1 MIREEFAQFLKD
13 LKTAND
19 NRQDIDAIVKENEH
33 RNVYFYNDGCIKK
46 ILASEKNLMLT
57 TDLINAAL
65 NLVGSDRIENPQLVN
80 PFVPGELGY
89 RSVEPDL
96 LLTNDRGNGIPRD
109 RISIEVQHEDNDSL
123 YSDRLVLYVARLTG
137 NMERQ
142 GRFTPLENLHVV
154 SFQFFDAFKG
164 SPNYLH
170 TVQLRN
176 QEQRVY
182 FERQT
187 VTLIE
192 VNKFLKHAKQF
203 TGDHSRIAQ
212 WLRAIDTLNREADFS
227 EFATDSVFRVLQN
240 EVKLCNFSSRYMLS
254 NMMKDID
261 KSYWEYGAARK
272 KAKEVA
278 RNLLLDGD
286 SVEKV
291 ARNTGLPQSTIL
303 ELQKEINTP
312 ST

>member
-1 MIREEFAQFLKD
+1 M
-13 LKTAND
+13 
-19 NRQDIDAIVKENEH
+19 
-33 RNVYFYNDGCIKK
+33 
-46 ILASEKNLMLT
+46 
-57 TDLINAAL
+57 
-65 NLVGSDRIENPQLVN
+65 
-80 PFVPGELGY
+80 
-89 RSVEPDL
+89 
-96 LLTNDRGNGIPRD
+96 
-109 RISIEVQHEDNDSL
+109 
-123 YSDRLVLYVARLTG
+123 
-137 NMERQ
+137 
-142 GRFTPLENLHVV
+142 
-154 SFQFFDAFKG
+154 
-164 SPNYLH
+164 
-170 TVQLRN
+170 RN

-272 KAKEVA
+272 KAKEIA
-278 RNLLLDGD
+278 RNLLKAGIPVDVIAKSTKL
-286 SVEKV
+286 SEKV
-291 ARNTGLPQSTIL
+291 IQ
-303 ELQKEINTP
+303 EL
-312 ST
+312 

>member
-1 MIREEFAQFLKD
+1 M
-13 LKTAND
+13 
-19 NRQDIDAIVKENEH
+19 
-33 RNVYFYNDGCIKK
+33 
-46 ILASEKNLMLT
+46 
-57 TDLINAAL
+57 
-65 NLVGSDRIENPQLVN
+65 N
-80 PFVPGELGY
+80 PFIPGELGY

-96 LLTNDRGNGIPRD
+96 LLTNDRGTGVPRD
-109 RISIEVQHEDNDSL
+109 RISIEVQHENNDSL

-137 NMERQ
+137 NMEKP
-142 GRFTPLENLHVV
+142 GDFTPLENLHVV

-192 VNKFLKHAKQF
+192 VNKFLKHAEQF
-203 TGDHSRIAQ
+203 AGDRSRIAQ

-227 EFATDSVFRVLQN
+227 EFAGDPVFRVLQN
-240 EVKLCNFSSRYMLS
+240 EVKMCNFSAGYMLS
-254 NMMKDID
+254 NIMKDID

-278 RNLLLDGD
+278 KNFLLDGD

-291 ARNTGLPQSTIL
+291 ARNTGLPQATVL
-303 ELQKEINTP
+303 ELKKEIDSPET
-312 ST
+312 

>member
-1 MIREEFAQFLKD
+1 MIREEFAQFLKK
-13 LKTAND
+13 LKTANE
-19 NRQDIDAIVKENEH
+19 NGQDIDAIVKENEY

-46 ILASEKNLMLT
+46 ILASEKNLALT

-65 NLVGSDRIENPQLVN
+65 NLIGSDRIENPQLVN
-80 PFVPGELGY
+80 PFIPGELGY
-89 RSVEPDL
+89 RSIEPDL
-96 LLTNDRGNGIPRD
+96 LLTNERGNGIPRD

-142 GRFTPLENLHVV
+142 GEFTPLENLHVI

-192 VNKFLKHAKQF
+192 VNKFLKHAEQF
-203 TGDHSRIAQ
+203 KDDHSRIAQ

-278 RNLLLDGD
+278 KNFLLDGD

-291 ARNTGLPQSTIL
+291 ARNTGLPQSTVL
-303 ELQKEINTP
+303 ELQKEINLPNT
-312 ST
+312 

>member
-1 MIREEFAQFLKD
+1 MIREEFAQFLKN

-19 NRQDIDAIVKENEH
+19 NGQDIDAIVKEHEH

-80 PFVPGELGY
+80 PYVPGELGY
-89 RSVEPDL
+89 RSTGV
-96 LLTNDRGNGIPRD
+96 PRD
-109 RISIEVQHEDNDSL
+109 RISIDVQHENNDSL
-123 YSDRLVLYVARLTG
+123 YSDRLVLYVARLTSS
-137 NMERQ
+137 MEKP
-142 GRFTPLENLHVV
+142 GDFTPLENLHVV

-187 VTLIE
+187 VTLVE
-192 VNKFLKHAKQF
+192 VNKFLRYAEQF
-203 TGDHSRIAQ
+203 AGDRSRIAQ

-227 EFATDSVFRVLQN
+227 EFAGDPVFRVLQN
-240 EVKLCNFSSRYMLS
+240 EVKLCNFSAGY
-254 NMMKDID
+254 DID

-272 KAKEVA
+272 AKKEVA
-278 RNLLLDGD
+278 KNFLLDGLPI
-286 SVEKV
+286 EMV
-291 ARNTGLPQSTIL
+291 ARNTGLPQSTVL
-303 ELQKEINTP
+303 ELKKEIDSPET
-312 ST
+312 

>member
-1 MIREEFAQFLKD
+1 MPAQ
-13 LKTAND
+13 
-19 NRQDIDAIVKENEH
+19 
-33 RNVYFYNDGCIKK
+33 
-46 ILASEKNLMLT
+46 
-57 TDLINAAL
+57 
-65 NLVGSDRIENPQLVN
+65 
-80 PFVPGELGY
+80 
-89 RSVEPDL
+89 
-96 LLTNDRGNGIPRD
+96 
-109 RISIEVQHEDNDSL
+109 
-123 YSDRLVLYVARLTG
+123 
-137 NMERQ
+137 
-142 GRFTPLENLHVV
+142 
-154 SFQFFDAFKG
+154 
-164 SPNYLH
+164 
-170 TVQLRN
+170 
-176 QEQRVY
+176 
-182 FERQT
+182 RQT

-203 TGDHSRIAQ
+203 AGDHSRIAQ